1 MEWCFCAGYCEVLSL
16 VFSQKVKHFYLDENH
31 HIESILSKD
40 LQEFDISSV
49 SKFYGEYQH
58 WEKAVAVY

>member
-1 MEWCFCAGYCEVLSL
+1 MEWCFCAGHYEVL
-16 VFSQKVKHFYLDENH
+16 YLDENH